1 MLPALAGNNVKAGKK
16 NHPTMGLQISKDIK

>member
-16 NHPTMGLQISKDIK
+16 IPYNGFINIFKI